1 MSRTVIFL
9 GAGASKAL
17 GLPITREIF
26 PMLLDRL
33 MSQPPGDKPLFGGDT
48 ADQKCLKRCLD
59 GILPGLNGA
68 TTGCLATGFPH
79 SLGGLAP
86 GFLCSRQGER

>member
-59 GILPGLNGA
+59 P
-68 TTGCLATGFPH
+68 
-79 SLGGLAP
+79 
-86 GFLCSRQGER
+86 SRA

>member
-33 MSQPPGDKPLFGGDT
+33 MSQPPGDKPLFG
-48 ADQKCLKRCLD
+48 
-59 GILPGLNGA
+59 A
-68 TTGCLATGFPH
+68 TPPIRSA
-79 SLGGLAP
+79 
-86 GFLCSRQGER
+86 